1 MRLILVLIAF
11 VSVLSSCVNAQKKA
25 LDNVLA
31 LEDKLKL
38 AQDASSNTDL
48 ALEVVAAY
56 SQFLAAYP
64 NIESKPKLL
73 FKSGEVLKGLGEN
86 LKAAQYF
93 YKVHH
98 NFPES
103 KLAPLALFY
112 QAHCF
117 EIIEQRLT
125 AKNTYEEFI
134 ERYPNHPYVE
144 QAIGMIQLLH
154 YSDEDL
160 IKQFE
165 K

>member
-1 MRLILVLIAF
+1 MRLIIVLIAL
-11 VSVLSSCVNAQKKA
+11 VSVLGSCVNAQKKA

-38 AQDASSNTDL
+38 AQDAGSNRDL

-64 NIESKPKLL
+64 NIESKPELL
-73 FKSGEVLKGLGEN
+73 FKAGEVLKGLGEN

-93 YKVHH
+93 YNVHH